1 MGSNNMTNCF
11 AALALILL
19 AGQGTSTTHSA
30 ESIQHELNGYAT
42 TVKVW
47 TSDKVLVDAVKAQNA
62 KGITLEQIQKDD
74 NLWIAGKNDALV
86 KQVTT
91 APCSDH
97 LRQLVA
103 AAGFGETFVM
113 DNQGALVCSTE
124 KTSDY
129 WQGDEAKWQRAFA
142 EGKGSTFIDRL
153 RFDDSAKQNLA
164 QVSVPIMDGSHAIGV
179 ITAGVTITQVSSK

>member
-1 MGSNNMTNCF
+1 MN
-11 AALALILL
+11 AIAAIALALL
-19 AGQGTSTTHSA
+19 AAEGAPTHSA

-47 TSDKVLVDAVKAQNA
+47 TADKMFIDAVKAQNA
-62 KGITLEQIQKDD
+62 RKITLEQIQNDD
-74 NLWIAGKNDALV
+74 NLWVAGKNETLV
-86 KQVTT
+86 KQMTT
-91 APCSDH
+91 GPCADH

-113 DNQGALVCSTE
+113 DNQGALVCASE

-142 EGKGSTFIDRL
+142 NGKGATFIDRL
-153 RFDDSAKQNLA
+153 KFDDSAKQNLA
-164 QVSVPIMDGSHAIGV
+164 QISVPIMDGDHAIGT
-179 ITAGVTITQVSSK
+179 ITAGVTITQMTRK

>member
-1 MGSNNMTNCF
+1 MTNCF

-19 AGQGTSTTHSA
+19 AGEATPTHSA
-30 ESIQHELNGYAT
+30 ESIQKELNAYAT

-47 TSDKVLVDAVKAQNA
+47 TADKAFIDAVKAQNA
-62 KGITLEQIQKDD
+62 KNVTLEQIQKDD
-74 NLWIAGKNDALV
+74 NLWIAGKDDALV
-86 KQVTT
+86 RQITT
-91 APCSDH
+91 GPCAEH
-97 LRQLVA
+97 LRQLAA

-129 WQGDEAKWQRAFA
+129 WQGDEAKWTRAFA

-164 QVSVPIMDGSHAIGV
+164 QISVPIMDGGRAIGV